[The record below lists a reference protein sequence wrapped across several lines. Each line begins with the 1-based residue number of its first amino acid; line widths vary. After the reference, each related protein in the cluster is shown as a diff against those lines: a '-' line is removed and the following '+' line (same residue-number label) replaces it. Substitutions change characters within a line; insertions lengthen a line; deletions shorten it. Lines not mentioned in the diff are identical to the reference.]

1 MATGSSDRTRKEEE
15 GGRRGEE
22 QMETDDSTGGKEDK
36 GKRRERRK
44 GEKVDGLIEGDLK
57 NKKTHKMTQREATQ
71 DGLLPQAETLHL
83 CLFHLH

>member
-22 QMETDDSTGGKEDK
+22 QMETDDSTGGKADK
-36 GKRRERRK
+36 GKGRESRE

-57 NKKTHKMTQREATQ
+57 KKKRQDDTEGSDSGQSAAT
-71 DGLLPQAETLHL
+71 G
-83 CLFHLH
+83 